1 MTCVEEIWNYFYLFF
16 IQKINRNF
24 VYVYAM
30 DLANTIFKLNFDD
43 FNTCMKCYLGKYTD
57 VNQ

>member
-1 MTCVEEIWNYFYLFF
+1 MCGRNLELFLF
-16 IQKINRNF
+16 IFHTKKESFHF

-30 DLANTIFKLNFDD
+30 DLANTIFILNFDD